1 MAGLPQTPA
10 DLANADAVAAE
21 PLEHLSDHR
30 RLVLDDLVAGDTA
43 TMPLVGVVVA
53 VGRRRQHADRAAA
66 CGVALAA
73 AATLED
79 LGALVLGHHALD
91 LQEQVVL
98 RRHPDRA
105 VEEHNLGAAA
115 AELVEQ

>member
-1 MAGLPQTPA
+1 
-10 DLANADAVAAE
+10 
-21 PLEHLSDHR
+21 
-30 RLVLDDLVAGDTA
+30 
-43 TMPLVGVVVA
+43 
-53 VGRRRQHADRAAA
+53 
-66 CGVALAA
+66 VALAA

-79 LGALVLGHHALD
+79 LGALVLGHHTLD

-105 VEEHNLGAAA
+105 VEEHDLGAAA

>member
-1 MAGLPQTPA
+1 MAGLPQAAA
-10 DLANADAVAAE
+10 DLADADAVAAE
-21 PLEHLSDHR
+21 PLEHLPDHR

-43 TMPLVGVVVA
+43 TMPLVDVAVA

-105 VEEHNLGAAA
+105 VEEHDLGAAA